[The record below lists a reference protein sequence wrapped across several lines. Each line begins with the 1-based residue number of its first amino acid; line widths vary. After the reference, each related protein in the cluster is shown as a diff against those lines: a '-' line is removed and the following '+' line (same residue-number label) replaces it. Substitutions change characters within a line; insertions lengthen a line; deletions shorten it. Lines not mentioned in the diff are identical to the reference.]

1 MSHTDSL
8 QKDIVTLN
16 RRFLLVVQQMAN
28 AKHPLLSPC
37 VPGWLMQKVRNMTL
51 EEIDALAEDM
61 IAPCFHLNLHE
72 GHFDQMKDIPQGDR
86 RKAYMANVVA
96 SHSVTHA

>member
-28 AKHPLLSPC
+28 VKHPLLTHC
-37 VPGWLMQKVRNMTL
+37 APGWLMQKVRNMTL
-51 EEIDALAEDM
+51 EVLA
-61 IAPCFHLNLHE
+61 
-72 GHFDQMKDIPQGDR
+72 R
-86 RKAYMANVVA
+86 V
-96 SHSVTHA
+96 

>member
-1 MSHTDSL
+1 MNTSSL
-8 QKDIVTLN
+8 QNDIVTLN

-28 AKHPLLSPC
+28 AKHPLLRPC
-37 VPGWLMQKVRNMTL
+37 VPVWLMQKVRNMTL

-61 IAPCFHLNLHE
+61 IAPCFHLNLKE
-72 GHFDQMKDIPQGDR
+72 CHFDQMKELPHGSR

-96 SHSVTHA
+96 SNSVIHA

>member
-28 AKHPLLSPC
+28 AKHPLLTHC
-37 VPGWLMQKVRNMTL
+37 APGWLMQKVRNMTL
-51 EEIDALAEDM
+51 EEIDDLAEDM

-72 GHFDQMKDIPQGDR
+72 GHFEQMKEIPQGDR

-96 SHSVTHA
+96 SRPAFHA

>member
-1 MSHTDSL
+1 MNTNAM
-8 QKDIVTLN
+8 QKDIVMLN

-28 AKHPLLSPC
+28 TKHPLLGPC
-37 VPGWLMQKVRNMTL
+37 VPGWLLQKVRNMTL

-72 GHFDQMKDIPQGDR
+72 GHFDQMIEIPHGSR
-86 RKAYMANVVA
+86 RKAYMANVLT
-96 SHSVTHA
+96 SSSVTHA